1 MTSSSAAPA
10 PTLIARKDHSRR
22 LFAGYVL
29 LGMLLVCQLGL
40 GLAGAPRSL
49 RGATDFRAFYGAGK
63 AISLGQGGSVY
74 SYSLQAEIQRKWIG
88 PNDRTLPF
96 LYPAFAALLF
106 VPFSLLKYRAAFLA
120 FDGFNLVL
128 LLFFSRWAWRHL
140 GLSGKHRWLLLAFV
154 ACYVP
159 VLMALLQGQMSFVLL
174 CVYTAAYSLS
184 EQKKDL
190 KAGAVLSLAL
200 VKFQLAIPVILL
212 LACWKRWRIV
222 GGALLG
228 AFFLAGLSLLI
239 VGPTG
244 LVTYLHG
251 TTTMAHATAVS
262 PVAAK
267 ATYAMF
273 PSDMP
278 NLHGLC
284 FVLFRGGPL
293 SVFASIALSL
303 AVIVMAALRPATVPA
318 ALCAAMLVS
327 YHMQAYDMTLLLL
340 PIVAAAAHELKFATS
355 LPRLLFRAIS
365 RGRGWNGL
373 LLCLTCVMLLVPV
386 GTTLVF
392 CGLSWTLV
400 FAVAAMMLCLRNQ
413 EQFV

>member
-1 MTSSSAAPA
+1 
-10 PTLIARKDHSRR
+10 
-22 LFAGYVL
+22 
-29 LGMLLVCQLGL
+29 MLLVCQLGL
-40 GLAGAPRSL
+40 LLAGAPRSL

-63 AISLGQGGSVY
+63 TISMGQGSSLY
-74 SYSLQAEIQRKWIG
+74 SYSQQAETQRKWIG

-128 LLFFSRWAWRHL
+128 LLFFSRWAWRQL

-174 CVYTAAYSLS
+174 CVYTATYSLS

-190 KAGAVLSLAL
+190 QAGAVLSLAL

-212 LACWKRWRIV
+212 LACWRRWRIV
-222 GGALLG
+222 GGVLLG
-228 AFFLAGLSLLI
+228 VFFLAGLSLLI
-239 VGPTG
+239 VGPAG
-244 LVTYLHG
+244 LVAYLHG
-251 TTTMAHATAVS
+251 TTTMAHATAAS

-267 ATYAMF
+267 AKYAMF

-284 FVLFRGGPL
+284 FVLFRGGTL
-293 SVFASIALSL
+293 AVWASIALSL
-303 AVIVMAALRPATVPA
+303 AVIVLAALRPATVPA

-340 PIVAAAAHELKFATS
+340 PIVVAAAHELKGAS
-355 LPRLLFRAIS
+355 RLPRFSFRAIS
-365 RGRGWNGL
+365 RGREWNGVL
-373 LLCLTCVMLLVPV
+373 LLCLTCVMLIVPI

-392 CGLSWTLV
+392 LGLSWALV
-400 FAVAAMMLCLRNQ
+400 LAVAAMMLCLRDQ
-413 EQFV
+413 EQTA